1 MQNKLNQ
8 FSRLYE
14 AGLSR
19 HLIRSPNL
27 KRARSLGIKALD
39 AGLEIL
45 ALVRIHDNA
54 LRRLEVLKDSKMKPE
69 ELIKAA
75 GVFFYEVVTPIEL
88 THRGA
93 RESALEFER
102 LNRSLRSR
110 TEELAAS
117 NEELKQEISRR
128 VTIEIALK
136 QSERHHCRL
145 LGESKLL
152 QEQLRF
158 LSHQILSAQEEERK
172 RISRELHDDIAATL
186 SVINIELAALKREAT
201 GNNRELKRKIVNT
214 QRLVQN
220 SVEVIHRF
228 ARDLRPTTL
237 DDLGLIPALHSFS
250 KTLSKQAG
258 LRIRLTAFAGVE
270 ALDNAQRTVLYRV
283 SQEALTNVA
292 KHASATRADVTIAK
306 LNGSV
311 SLKIADDGKSFNV
324 DRRLSSRKKN
334 RLGLLGMRERVEM
347 VGGTFAVESSPA
359 KGTTI
364 QATIPFLIKDANGHN
379 GKSNGKLRV
388 KS

>member
-8 FSRLYE
+8 FSRLYQ

-19 HLIRSPNL
+19 HLNHNPDL
-27 KRARSLGIKALD
+27 KTARSLGARALA
-39 AGLEIL
+39 AGLETL
-45 ALVRIHDNA
+45 GLVQIHDRA
-54 LRRLEVLKDSKMKPE
+54 LRRLELLSESKMKPA
-69 ELIKAA
+69 ELIKNA
-75 GVFFYEVVTPIEL
+75 GLFFYEVVTPIEL

-93 RESALEFER
+93 RESALEFAR

-117 NEELKQEISRR
+117 NAELKQEISRR

-172 RISRELHDDIAATL
+172 RISRELHDDIASTL

-201 GNNRELKRKIVNT
+201 GNNRELKKKIAST

-237 DDLGLIPALHSFS
+237 DDLGLIPALHSFT
-250 KTLSKQAG
+250 KTLSKQTG
-258 LRIRLTAFAGVE
+258 LRIHLTAYAGVE
-270 ALDNAQRTVLYRV
+270 TLDNERRTVLYRV

-292 KHASATRADVTIAK
+292 KHASATHADVTIAK

-324 DRRLSSRKKN
+324 DRRLSSHKKN
-334 RLGLLGMRERVEM
+334 GLGLLGMRERVEM
-347 VGGTFAVESSPA
+347 VGGTFTLESSPA

-364 QATIPFLIKDANGHN
+364 EATIPYLRKHAHGHN
-379 GKSNGKLRV
+379 GKGNGRF